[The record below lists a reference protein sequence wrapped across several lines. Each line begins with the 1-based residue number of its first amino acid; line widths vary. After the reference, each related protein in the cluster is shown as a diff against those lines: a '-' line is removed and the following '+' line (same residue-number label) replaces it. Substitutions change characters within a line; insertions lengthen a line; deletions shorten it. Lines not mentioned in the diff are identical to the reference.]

1 MVNVSTYDLPAVTR
15 GNAKWF
21 LASSFLLGHLL
32 GVWCSGS
39 ASDFYLSQ
47 MRAAVSGRVS
57 IVGLLS
63 CSLLTFLVSALT
75 VYLGRRIFLIPI
87 AFLKAFF
94 FSYAGYRL
102 YLAWG
107 QAGWLVT
114 GLTMFSSLCSL
125 PVLYWYWRRCLEAG
139 RFEWPVF
146 RRVLALLLVIGLVD
160 FYGIMPFLIDII
172 SF

>member
-1 MVNVSTYDLPAVTR
+1 MVHVSTYDLPAVTG

-21 LASSFLLGHLL
+21 LAPSFLLGHLL

-39 ASDFYLSQ
+39 ANDFYLSA
-47 MRAAVSGRVS
+47 MRAAVSSRVS
-57 IVGLLS
+57 IIGLLS
-63 CSLLTFLVSALT
+63 CSLLTFLASALA
-75 VYLGRRIFLIPI
+75 VYLGRRILLIPI
-87 AFLKAFF
+87 AFIKAFF

-102 YLAWG
+102 FLAWG

-125 PVLYWYWRRCLEAG
+125 PVLYWYWRRCLSAP

-146 RRVLALLLVIGLVD
+146 RLALALLSVIGFVD
-160 FYGIMPFLIDII
+160 FYWIVPFLIDII

>member
-1 MVNVSTYDLPAVTR
+1 MNVSTYDLPAVTR

-63 CSLLTFLVSALT
+63 CSLLTFLVSALA
-75 VYLGRRIFLIPI
+75 VYLGRRILLIPI
-87 AFLKAFF
+87 AFTKAFL
-94 FSYAGYRL
+94 FSYTGYRL

-125 PVLYWYWRRCLEAG
+125 PVLYWYWQRCLTVHS
-139 RFEWPVF
+139 FEWPVF
-146 RRVLALLLVIGLVD
+146 RLVLALLTAIGFVD
-160 FYGIMPFLIDII
+160 FYWIVPFLIDII

>member
-1 MVNVSTYDLPAVTR
+1 MNVSTYDLPATNRRNV
-15 GNAKWF
+15 KWF

-39 ASDFYLSQ
+39 ASEFYLSQ
-47 MRAAVSGRVS
+47 MRTAVSGRVS

>member
-1 MVNVSTYDLPAVTR
+1 MVNVSTYDLPATNRRNV
-15 GNAKWF
+15 KWF

-39 ASDFYLSQ
+39 ASEFYLPQ
-47 MRAAVSGRVS
+47 MRTAVSGRVS

-63 CSLLTFLVSALT
+63 GGVLPFLASAFA
-75 VYLGRRIFLIPI
+75 VYLQRRILLIPI

-114 GLTMFSSLCSL
+114 GLTMFGSICSL
-125 PVLYWYWRRCLEAG
+125 PVLYWYWRHCLEAR

-146 RRVLALLLVIGLVD
+146 GLVLALLLVIGIVD
-160 FYGIMPFLIDII
+160 CYWVVPFLIDII